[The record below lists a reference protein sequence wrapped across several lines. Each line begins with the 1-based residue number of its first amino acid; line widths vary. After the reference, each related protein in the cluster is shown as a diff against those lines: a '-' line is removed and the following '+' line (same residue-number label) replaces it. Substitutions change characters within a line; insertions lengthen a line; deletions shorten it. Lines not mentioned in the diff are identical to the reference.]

1 MLRLFCWLFFPTVC
15 SAIFNLLS
23 LLLRC
28 LLSSSS
34 LCLSF
39 CSLPCAVCGS
49 RRTCCMPHAVL
60 SLQQEVA
67 RPMTKP
73 ETETEPE
80 TEPCRRVATKTRWDR
95 LDSMAGTHTHA
106 HTQGRARGTGMRCK
120 IETQRLQ
127 FLNVAQPE
135 HFPSNNNNNKN
146 ICAFRFVF
154 ILQPRIMSHTS
165 RALFLCPCLSLSRSH
180 LNCKQRELRSS

>member
-1 MLRLFCWLFFPTVC
+1 MCYAFFAGFSSPLFALQFSICCLCCCAAC
-15 SAIFNLLS
+15 S
-23 LLLRC
+23 
-28 LLSSSS
+28 SSSS

-73 ETETEPE
+73 ETEPEPE

-95 LDSMAGTHTHA
+95 LDSTAGTHTHTHKGVPGA
-106 HTQGRARGTGMRCK
+106 QVCAARSRRRDCNFSTWHSRSTFPATTTTTTK
-120 IETQRLQ
+120 I
-127 FLNVAQPE
+127 FV
-135 HFPSNNNNNKN
+135 
-146 ICAFRFVF
+146 RFVSF
-154 ILQPRIMSHTS
+154 S
-165 RALFLCPCLSLSRSH
+165 FCSLA
-180 LNCKQRELRSS
+180 